1 MSLQRRAGL
10 AGAVALCLVAAA
22 LPALAQDYPARDIRV
37 ICAFPPN
44 TNPDALAR
52 FYSDKLSTLAG
63 KPVTV
68 ENKGGAAGTTG
79 AEAAAKAKADGYT
92 VVILPGATLAAA
104 PHTFK
109 KLKFNPAKDFAPV
122 TTLAKSG
129 YVVLVDA
136 KSAVKTLADLTA
148 RLKDKGDR
156 ASYGYTGNG
165 ELVAA
170 ELYKK
175 QAGLKPN
182 KVQYRDAQTPL
193 GDLQSGNIDFLIAE
207 GSFAISE
214 TQSGKLRPLVVTSA
228 QRMPGLPNVPTMAEA
243 GVKDYGEQ
251 VTWWG
256 VFVPVKTAKPI
267 ADKLETWFNQ
277 IAAGDDTKAFLAKMG
292 AAPLPGSSKSLG
304 DMLTADATKWADYA
318 KLAGIDKQ

>member
-1 MSLQRRAGL
+1 MNLQRWAGL
-10 AGAVALCLVAAA
+10 AGAFALLAAF
-22 LPALAQDYPARDIRV
+22 PAQAQDYPAHDIRV
-37 ICAFPPN
+37 ICPFPPN
-44 TNPDALAR
+44 TNPDALVR

-63 KPVTV
+63 KPVAV

-129 YVVLVDA
+129 YVILVDA
-136 KSAVKTLADLTA
+136 KSPVKTLADLTA

-156 ASYGYTGNG
+156 ASYGYSVNS

-175 QAGLKPN
+175 LAGVKPN
-182 KVQYRDAQTPL
+182 KVQYRDVQTPIS
-193 GDLQSGNIDFLIAE
+193 DLQSGNIDFLITEGPYVNLHNLGKFAAE
-207 GSFAISE
+207 ILNMNSRAAVSRG
-214 TQSGKLRPLVVTSA
+214 
-228 QRMPGLPNVPTMAEA
+228 
-243 GVKDYGEQ
+243 
-251 VTWWG
+251 W
-256 VFVPVKTAKPI
+256 VFVRQQER
-267 ADKLETWFNQ
+267 LH
-277 IAAGDDTKAFLAKMG
+277 
-292 AAPLPGSSKSLG
+292 KSR
-304 DMLTADATKWADYA
+304 K
-318 KLAGIDKQ
+318 

>member
-1 MSLQRRAGL
+1 MSLQRWAGL
-10 AGAVALCLVAAA
+10 AGAFALCLLAV
-22 LPALAQDYPARDIRV
+22 PAPAQDYPARDIRV

-52 FYSDKLSTLAG
+52 FYSEKLSALAG

-92 VVILPGATLAAA
+92 VVILPGTTLAAA

-129 YVVLVDA
+129 YVILVDA
-136 KSAVKTLADLTA
+136 KSPVKTLAELTA

-156 ASYGYTGNG
+156 ASYGYSVNS

-175 QAGLKPN
+175 LAGVRPN
-182 KVQYRDAQTPL
+182 KVQYRDVQTPL
-193 GDLQSGNIDFLIAE
+193 SDLQSGNIDFLIAE
-207 GSFAISE
+207 GPFALSE
-214 TQSGKLRPLVVTSA
+214 TQNGKLRALAVTSA
-228 QRMPGLPNVPTMAEA
+228 QRTPGLANVPTMAEA
-243 GVKDYGEQ
+243 GLKDYGEQ

-277 IAAGDDTKAFLAKMG
+277 IAAGDDTKAFLARMG
-292 AAPLPGSSKSLG
+292 AAPLPGNSKSLG
-304 DMLTADATKWADYA
+304 DMLTADTTKWADYV